1 MIIKYLSASNSQG
14 SDIAPSS
21 YHVLG
26 TAHQKNPMSQV
37 LINSLK
43 T

>member
-26 TAHQKNPMSQV
+26 TAYQKKKKPNESGP
-37 LINSLK
+37 N
-43 T
+43 